1 MPPSVSD
8 CAGSTSPASA
18 GEESEHLDSFVPPA
32 NRYPVIVG
40 PTAGGKTA
48 LGVELAKRLRRADGQ
63 PGQVVTADA
72 YQIYTD
78 LNIGTAK
85 PTLEE
90 RAGIEHHLIDIAQLK
105 DRFTVHD
112 WLHRADPIVER
123 LRTNDIT
130 PVVVGGTN
138 LYIKAFLDGLFEAPE
153 PSDEIKQHVEG
164 MTQPERRELLSKV
177 DPEAHERIDGADIRR
192 TKRALEVY
200 LQTAVP
206 ITQLQ
211 AQWDRDKPT
220 RPEAVLVGLD
230 WPVEAINARINLRV
244 KLMIEQ
250 GLVEEARALFNA
262 DAFGPQSREAIG
274 YKQLIAHFE
283 GHCTLSEAIERI
295 KIDTRRFAKNQRTW
309 LKRLR
314 AHHTS
319 IWVSA
324 EGHDTAGIADQVI
337 KRMS

>member
-1 MPPSVSD
+1 
-8 CAGSTSPASA
+8 
-18 GEESEHLDSFVPPA
+18 
-32 NRYPVIVG
+32 VIVG

-48 LGVELAKRLRRADGQ
+48 LGVELAKRLVREDGQ

-85 PTLEE
+85 PTIAEQD
-90 RAGIEHHLIDIAQLK
+90 GIEHHLINIADLK

-112 WLHRADPIVER
+112 WLHRAEPIVDR
-123 LRTNDIT
+123 LNTNGFS

-153 PSDEIKQHVEG
+153 PSDEVKERVED
-164 MTQPERRELLSKV
+164 MTQPQRRAMLEEV
-177 DPEAHERIDGADIRR
+177 DPEAHARIDGADIRR

-200 LQTAVP
+200 LQTGTP
-206 ITQLQ
+206 ITTLQ
-211 AQWDRDKPT
+211 KQWDQDKPT

-230 WPVEAINARINLRV
+230 WSIDAINTRINKRV
-244 KLMIEQ
+244 KLMVEDE
-250 GLVEEARALFNA
+250 LVEEARALFEA
-262 DAFGPQSREAIG
+262 DAFGDQSREAIG
-274 YKQLIAHFE
+274 YKQLIVHFE
-283 GHCTLSEAIERI
+283 GRCSLDEAIERI

-314 AHHTS
+314 VRPGT

-324 EGHDTAGIADQVI
+324 EGRSASQIADEVVE
-337 KRMS
+337 RMG

>member
-1 MPPSVSD
+1 M
-8 CAGSTSPASA
+8 
-18 GEESEHLDSFVPPA
+18 
-32 NRYPVIVG
+32 
-40 PTAGGKTA
+40 
-48 LGVELAKRLRRADGQ
+48 GVELAKRMTGRDGVL
-63 PGQVVTADA
+63 GEVVTADA
-72 YQIYTD
+72 YQIYTE

-90 RAGIEHHLIDIAQLK
+90 RDGITHHLLDIVELK

-112 WLHRADPIVER
+112 WLQRANPLV
-123 LRTNDIT
+123 TNMQQDGIT
-130 PVVVGGTN
+130 PVMVGGTN

-153 PSDEIKQHVEG
+153 PSDEIKAQVEL
-164 MTQPERRELLSKV
+164 MPQPERRAKLGQV
-177 DPEAHERIDGADIRR
+177 DPEAHARIDGADHRR

-200 LQTAVP
+200 LQTGTP
-206 ITQLQ
+206 ITELQ
-211 AQWDRDKPT
+211 RQWDAEKPT

-230 WPVEAINARINLRV
+230 WPIETINTRINQRV
-244 KLMIEQ
+244 KIMIEQ
-250 GLVEEARALFNA
+250 GLVEEARALFDR

-283 GHCTLSEAIERI
+283 GRCTLDEAIERI

-314 AHHTS
+314 VRPGT

-324 EGHDTAGIADQVI
+324 EGREATDISDEVV
-337 KRMS
+337 KRMSS

>member
-1 MPPSVSD
+1 MP
-8 CAGSTSPASA
+8 
-18 GEESEHLDSFVPPA
+18 EL
-32 NRYPVIVG
+32 RQYPVIVG

-48 LGVELAKRLRRADGQ
+48 LGVELAKRLVREDGQ

-85 PTLEE
+85 PTIAEQD
-90 RAGIEHHLIDIAQLK
+90 GIEHHLINIADLK
-105 DRFTVHD
+105 DRFTVHH
-112 WLHRADPIVER
+112 WLHRAEPIVDR
-123 LRTNDIT
+123 LNTNGFT

-153 PSDEIKQHVEG
+153 PSDEVKQRVEG
-164 MTQPERRELLSKV
+164 MAQPERRAMLEQV
-177 DPEAHERIDGADIRR
+177 DPAAHARIDGADIRR

-200 LQTAVP
+200 LQTGTP
-206 ITQLQ
+206 ITTLQ
-211 AQWDRDKPT
+211 QQWDRDKPT

-230 WPVEAINARINLRV
+230 WPIEAINTRINKRV
-244 KLMIEQ
+244 KLMIEG
-250 GLVEEARALFNA
+250 GLVEEARALFEA
-262 DAFGPQSREAIG
+262 DAFGDQSREAIG

-283 GHCTLSEAIERI
+283 GRCSLDEAIERI

-314 AHHTS
+314 VRPET

-324 EGHDTAGIADQVI
+324 EGRDASAIADEVVE
-337 KRMS
+337 RMG

>member
-1 MPPSVSD
+1 M
-8 CAGSTSPASA
+8 T
-18 GEESEHLDSFVPPA
+18 
-32 NRYPVIVG
+32 
-40 PTAGGKTA
+40 TT
-48 LGVELAKRLRRADGQ
+48 DGA

-90 RAGIEHHLIDIAQLK
+90 RGGIEHHLIDIAGLK

-112 WLHRADPIVER
+112 WLNHADPLVTR
-123 LRTNDIT
+123 LGNQGIT

-138 LYIKAFLDGLFEAPE
+138 LYIKAFLDGLFQAPE
-153 PSDEIKQHVEG
+153 PTEEIKATVEQ
-164 MTQPERRELLSKV
+164 MHQPKRREMLAKI
-177 DPEAHERIDGADIRR
+177 DPEAHQRIDGSDQRR
-192 TKRALEVY
+192 TRRALEVY
-200 LQTAVP
+200 MQTGTP
-206 ITQLQ
+206 ITELQ
-211 AQWDRDKPT
+211 KQWDADKPT

-230 WPVEAINARINLRV
+230 WPIETINTRINQRV
-244 KLMIEQ
+244 KNMIEQ
-250 GLVEEARALFNA
+250 GLVEEAQAIFDA
-262 DAFGPQSREAIG
+262 DGFGPQSSEAIG

-283 GHCTLSEAIERI
+283 GRCTLDEAIERI

-314 AHHTS
+314 VRDGS

-324 EGHDTAGIADQVI
+324 EGHSAADIADEVVGQL
-337 KRMS
+337 

>member
-1 MPPSVSD
+1 MTQ
-8 CAGSTSPASA
+8 TS
-18 GEESEHLDSFVPPA
+18 
-32 NRYPVIVG
+32 RYPVIVG

-48 LGVELAKRLRRADGQ
+48 LGVELAKRLRHTHGQ
-63 PGQVVTADA
+63 PGHVVTADA

-85 PTLEE
+85 PTTHE

-112 WLHRADPIVER
+112 WLHCADPLVAKLRADGV
-123 LRTNDIT
+123 T

-153 PSDEIKQHVEG
+153 PSDEIRAQVAS
-164 MTQPERRELLSKV
+164 MTQPERRALLAEV
-177 DPEAHERIDGADIRR
+177 DPGAHERIDGADIRR

-220 RPEAVLVGLD
+220 RPEAVLVGLE
-230 WPVEAINARINLRV
+230 WPTETINTRINQRV
-244 KLMIEQ
+244 KNMVEQ
-250 GLVEEARALFNA
+250 GLVEEARALFDA

-283 GHCTLSEAIERI
+283 GRCTLSEAIERI

-314 AHHTS
+314 AREGS
-319 IWVSA
+319 IWINA
-324 EGHDTAGIADQVI
+324 EGRNAADIADEVI
-337 KRMS
+337 KRLC

>member
-1 MPPSVSD
+1 M
-8 CAGSTSPASA
+8 
-18 GEESEHLDSFVPPA
+18 PPA

-164 MTQPERRELLSKV
+164 MTQPERREHLSKV

>member
-1 MPPSVSD
+1 M
-8 CAGSTSPASA
+8 AETR
-18 GEESEHLDSFVPPA
+18 
-32 NRYPVIVG
+32 RYPVLVG

-48 LGVELAKRLRRADGQ
+48 LGVELAKRLVREDGQ

-85 PTLEE
+85 PTIVE
-90 RAGIEHHLIDIAQLK
+90 RGGIEHHLIDIVDLK

-112 WLHRADPIVER
+112 WLNRANPIVDR
-123 LRTNDIT
+123 LWTNAFT

-153 PSDEIKQHVEG
+153 PSDEIKQRVEA
-164 MTQPERRELLSKV
+164 MPQPERRAMLAEA
-177 DPEAHERIDGADIRR
+177 DPEAHARIDGADIRR

-200 LQTAVP
+200 LQTGTP

-211 AQWDRDKPT
+211 AQWDREKPT

-230 WPVEAINARINLRV
+230 WAVEAINARINKRV
-244 KLMIEQ
+244 KLMIED
-250 GLVEEARALFNA
+250 GLVEEARALFEA
-262 DAFGPQSREAIG
+262 DAFGDQSREAIG

-283 GHCTLSEAIERI
+283 GRCSLDEAIERI

-314 AHHTS
+314 AREGS
-319 IWVSA
+319 IWVPA
-324 EGHDTAGIADQVI
+324 EGRDAPDIAAEVVE
-337 KRMS
+337 RMG